1 MRYTKSTVQKRRKQ
15 LHSRKKRLHSSFSV
29 LLFKIFLLL
38 LLVVIAGGGG
48 LVYGSVKGM
57 IKTTPTSYNLKPK
70 YSATI
75 IYDDSG
81 EKVQVLSDYSS
92 NRIIVGYEQIP
103 ANLRNAFIAI
113 EDERFYQHNGVDL
126 KGVIRAGFTA
136 IRNHGATEGA
146 STITQQLIKNNVF
159 EVWDETN
166 FLAKVKRK
174 IQEQYLA
181 IQVEKA
187 TSKEEI
193 LTDYLN
199 TINLGKGTLGVES
212 AANYYFDKSVEDL
225 TLSECA
231 VLASITKNPTR
242 LNPIDHPEDNKER
255 RDIVLK
261 KMYELNYISNE
272 EYEAALSDD
281 VYSRIS
287 RRQAS
292 QNQQAV
298 YSYYT
303 DALITQIVEDLQS
316 EYGYTQAQAYNLV
329 YRGGLRIHSTQ
340 STQMQAIADS
350 VINDKSNYPVET
362 DYSLEYD
369 LHVTKAGGENMI
381 YTERDIRDYFRNT
394 KGETG
399 YRTVY
404 PTKKAM
410 RKAIRVFKKNV
421 LNEDDEI
428 LSETVRFA
436 LEPQIS
442 YSLIDQATGQV
453 KVLVGGRGEKKDDL
467 ALNRATAFTRQPG
480 STFKILSTYAPALDT
495 GGMTLATVFDDAPY
509 RYENGDKVT
518 NYEPNEYNGLITIRD
533 AIIDSNNIVAV
544 KALTQLT
551 PQVGYDFLLKL
562 GFTTLVNNRQTSSGG
577 TETDVNQALSLGG
590 ITDGVTNVEL
600 TAAYAAIANHGYYN
614 EPILYTTVEDSHGN
628 IILQNESEPTQV
640 MKATTAWLL
649 TDAMKDVVS
658 EGTGEEAQLSSD
670 MAVAGKTGTT
680 SNNFDFWFCGYTPY
694 YTASIWTGYD
704 YNTSFENE
712 DDYHKVIWAKIMDQI
727 IDTQQQQIRDF
738 DACEGIRTATICAKS
753 GKLPVKG
760 VCSEDPE
767 HNMERVEYFEAGTE
781 PKDSCNS
788 HIIVTFC
795 SASDRVAR
803 RYCPDRLL
811 YQRVFR
817 VRPEGST
824 GITEDTPYCLNVSVD
839 NYRCDIHTRRWYEQ
853 KQLKKQ
859 QQQQQQLLPGLPGS
873 TQPSGTGSVLS
884 EEDSG
889 GNASSGGTTPSGG
902 SGTSGDS
909 GSAGGGSSGGGAPSL
924 GDIADAFLDMLR

>member
-1 MRYTKSTVQKRRKQ
+1 MRYDKTSIQKRRKQ
-15 LHSRKKRLHSSFSV
+15 LHSRKKRIHSSLST
-29 LLFKIFLLL
+29 LLFKVFLLL
-38 LLVVIAGGGG
+38 LLVVIAGGCG
-48 LVYGSVKGM
+48 LALGSVQGM
-57 IKTTPTSYNLKPK
+57 IETTPTDYNLKPK

-81 EKVQVLSDYSS
+81 GKTEVLSDYSS
-92 NRIIVGYEQIP
+92 NRIIVDYDQIP

-113 EDERFYQHNGVDL
+113 EDERFYEHNGVDL
-126 KGVIRAGFTA
+126 KGIIRAGFTA
-136 IRNHGATEGA
+136 LRNGGATQGA

-159 EVWDETN
+159 EVWDESN
-166 FLAKVKRK
+166 FLAKIKRK

-181 IQVEKA
+181 IQVEKN

-212 AANYYFDKSVEDL
+212 AANYYFDKSVDQL

-272 EYEAALSDD
+272 EYEEALSDD

-287 RRQAS
+287 KTQANS
-292 QNQQAV
+292 TQRSV
-298 YSYYT
+298 YSYFT

-316 EYGYTQAQAYNLV
+316 EYGYTQSQAYNLV

-340 STQMQAIADS
+340 SSQMQDIADT
-350 VINDKSNYPVET
+350 VINDKNNYPVDT

-369 LHVTKAGGENMI
+369 LHVTKENGESI
-381 YTERDIRDYFRNT
+381 TYTERDIRDYFRNA
-394 KGETG
+394 GDSD
-399 YRTVY
+399 YRTIY

-410 RKAIRVFKKNV
+410 RKDIRKFKKNTLADGDEV
-421 LNEDDEI
+421 LTENI
-428 LSETVRFA
+428 RSTLQ
-436 LEPQIS
+436 PQVS
-442 YSLIDQATGQV
+442 FSLIDQSTGQV

-509 RYENGDKVT
+509 TYENGDRVT
-518 NYEPNEYNGLITIRD
+518 NYNPDEYRGLITIRD

-562 GFTTLVNNRQTSSGG
+562 GFTTLVNNRQTSNGS
-577 TETDVNQALSLGG
+577 TESDVNQALSLGG

-628 IILQNESEPTQV
+628 VLLENESSPKQV
-640 MKATTAWLL
+640 MKATTSWLL

-658 EGTGEEAQLSSD
+658 EGTGVAAQLNSD
-670 MAVAGKTGTT
+670 MAAAGKTGTT
-680 SNNFDFWFCGYTPY
+680 SNDYDFWFCGYTPY

-704 YNTSFENE
+704 YNTSFDNNNK
-712 DDYHKVIWAKIMDQI
+712 YHEQIWAKIMDQI
-727 IDTQQQQIRDF
+727 IETQQQKVRDF
-738 DACEGIRTATICAKS
+738 DACEDIRTATICAKS
-753 GKLPVKG
+753 GKLPVSG
-760 VCSEDPE
+760 VCSNDPE
-767 HNMERVEYFEAGTE
+767 KNMERVEYFEAGTE
-781 PKDSCNS
+781 PTESCEN
-788 HIIVTFC
+788 HIVVTFC
-795 SASDRVAR
+795 SESNRVSR
-803 RYCPDRLL
+803 RFCPDDLL

-817 VRPEGST
+817 IRPDGSA
-824 GITEDTPYCLNVSVD
+824 GVTEDTPYCLNFSID
-839 NYRCDIHTRRWYEQ
+839 NYRCNIHTRRWKEEQ
-853 KQLKKQ
+853 DLQR
-859 QQQQQQLLPGLPGS
+859 QQQQLLPVIPDSTLPG
-873 TQPSGTGSVLS
+873 GILS
-884 EEDSG
+884 ED
-889 GNASSGGTTPSGG
+889 SSGGS
-902 SGTSGDS
+902 
-909 GSAGGGSSGGGAPSL
+909 SSGQRSPGL
-924 GDIADAFLDMLR
+924 GDLANSILNMFR

>member
-1 MRYTKSTVQKRRKQ
+1 MRYDKTSIQKRRKQ
-15 LHSRKKRLHSSFSV
+15 LHSRKKRIHSSLST
-29 LLFKIFLLL
+29 LLFKVFLLF
-38 LLVVIAGGGG
+38 LLVVIAGGCG
-48 LVYGSVKGM
+48 LALGSVQGM
-57 IKTTPTSYNLKPK
+57 IETTPTDYNLKPK

-81 EKVQVLSDYSS
+81 GKTEVLSDYSS
-92 NRIIVGYEQIP
+92 NRIIVDYDQIP

-113 EDERFYQHNGVDL
+113 EDERFYEHNGVDL
-126 KGVIRAGFTA
+126 KGIIRAGFTA
-136 IRNHGATEGA
+136 LRNGGATQGA

-159 EVWDETN
+159 EVWDESN
-166 FLAKVKRK
+166 FLAKIKRK

-181 IQVEKA
+181 IQVEKN

-212 AANYYFDKSVEDL
+212 AANYYFDKSVDQL

-272 EYEAALSDD
+272 EYEEALSDD

-287 RRQAS
+287 KTQANS
-292 QNQQAV
+292 TQRSV
-298 YSYYT
+298 YSYFT

-316 EYGYTQAQAYNLV
+316 EYGYTQSQAYNLV

-340 STQMQAIADS
+340 SSQMQNIADT
-350 VINDKSNYPVET
+350 VINDKSNYPVDT

-369 LHVTKAGGENMI
+369 LHVTRENGESI
-381 YTERDIRDYFRNT
+381 TYTERDIRDYFRNA
-394 KGETG
+394 GDSD
-399 YRTVY
+399 YRTIY

-410 RKAIRVFKKNV
+410 RKDIRKFKKNTLADGDEV
-421 LNEDDEI
+421 LTENI
-428 LSETVRFA
+428 RSTLQ
-436 LEPQIS
+436 PQVS
-442 YSLIDQATGQV
+442 FSLIDQSTGQV

-509 RYENGDKVT
+509 TYENGDRVT
-518 NYEPNEYNGLITIRD
+518 NYNPDEYRGLITIRD

-562 GFTTLVNNRQTSSGG
+562 GFTTLVNNRQTSNGS
-577 TETDVNQALSLGG
+577 TESDVNQALSLGG

-628 IILQNESEPTQV
+628 VLLENESSPKQV
-640 MKATTAWLL
+640 MKATTSWLL

-658 EGTGEEAQLSSD
+658 EGTGVAAQLNSD

-680 SNNFDFWFCGYTPY
+680 SNDYDFWFCGYTPY

-704 YNTSFENE
+704 YNTSFDN
-712 DDYHKVIWAKIMDQI
+712 DNKYHEQIWAKIMDQI
-727 IDTQQQQIRDF
+727 IETQQQEVRDF
-738 DACEGIRTATICAKS
+738 DACEDIRTATICAKS
-753 GKLPVKG
+753 GKLPVSG
-760 VCSEDPE
+760 VCSNDPE
-767 HNMERVEYFEAGTE
+767 KNMERVEYFEAGTE
-781 PKDSCNS
+781 PTESCEN
-788 HIIVTFC
+788 HIVVTFC
-795 SASDRVAR
+795 SESNRVSR
-803 RYCPDRLL
+803 RFCPDDLL

-817 VRPEGST
+817 IRPDGSA
-824 GITEDTPYCLNVSVD
+824 GVTEDTPYCLNFNID
-839 NYRCDIHTRRWYEQ
+839 NYRCNIHTRRWKEEQ
-853 KQLKKQ
+853 DLQR
-859 QQQQQQLLPGLPGS
+859 QQQQLLPVIPDNTLPG
-873 TQPSGTGSVLS
+873 GILS
-884 EEDSG
+884 ED
-889 GNASSGGTTPSGG
+889 SSGGS
-902 SGTSGDS
+902 
-909 GSAGGGSSGGGAPSL
+909 SSGQRSPGL
-924 GDIADAFLDMLR
+924 GDLANSILNMFR

>member
-1 MRYTKSTVQKRRKQ
+1 MRYDKTSIQKRRKQ
-15 LHSRKKRLHSSFSV
+15 LHSRKKRIHSSLST
-29 LLFKIFLLL
+29 LLFKVFLLL
-38 LLVVIAGGGG
+38 LLVVIAGGCG
-48 LVYGSVKGM
+48 LALGSVQGM
-57 IKTTPTSYNLKPK
+57 IETTPTDYNLKPK

-81 EKVQVLSDYSS
+81 GKTEVLSDYSS
-92 NRIIVGYEQIP
+92 NRIIVDYDQIP

-113 EDERFYQHNGVDL
+113 EDERFYEHNGVDL
-126 KGVIRAGFTA
+126 KGIIRAGFTA
-136 IRNHGATEGA
+136 LRNGGATQGA

-159 EVWDETN
+159 EVWDESN
-166 FLAKVKRK
+166 FLAKIKRK

-181 IQVEKA
+181 IQVEKN

-212 AANYYFDKSVEDL
+212 AANYYFDKSVDQL

-272 EYEAALSDD
+272 EYEEALSDD

-287 RRQAS
+287 KTQANS
-292 QNQQAV
+292 TQRSV
-298 YSYYT
+298 YSYFT

-316 EYGYTQAQAYNLV
+316 EYGYTQSQAYNLV

-340 STQMQAIADS
+340 SSQMQDIADT
-350 VINDKSNYPVET
+350 VINDKSNYPVDT

-369 LHVTKAGGENMI
+369 LHVTKENGESI
-381 YTERDIRDYFRNT
+381 TYTERDIRDYFRNA
-394 KGETG
+394 GDSD
-399 YRTVY
+399 YRTIY

-410 RKAIRVFKKNV
+410 RKDIRKFKKNTLADGDEV
-421 LNEDDEI
+421 LTENI
-428 LSETVRFA
+428 RSTLQ
-436 LEPQIS
+436 PQVS
-442 YSLIDQATGQV
+442 FSLIDQSTGQV

-509 RYENGDKVT
+509 TYENGDRVT
-518 NYEPNEYNGLITIRD
+518 NYNPDEYRGLITIRD

-562 GFTTLVNNRQTSSGG
+562 GFTTLVNNRQTSNGS
-577 TETDVNQALSLGG
+577 TESDVNQALSLGG

-628 IILQNESEPTQV
+628 VLLENESSPKQV
-640 MKATTAWLL
+640 MKATTSWLL

-658 EGTGEEAQLSSD
+658 EGTGVAAQLNSD

-680 SNNFDFWFCGYTPY
+680 SNDYDFWFCGYTPY

-704 YNTSFENE
+704 YNTSFDN
-712 DDYHKVIWAKIMDQI
+712 DNKYHEQIWAKIMDQI
-727 IDTQQQQIRDF
+727 IETQQQEVRDF
-738 DACEGIRTATICAKS
+738 DACEDIRTATICAKS
-753 GKLPVKG
+753 GKLPVSG
-760 VCSEDPE
+760 VCSNDPE
-767 HNMERVEYFEAGTE
+767 KNMERVEYFEAGTE
-781 PKDSCNS
+781 PTESCEN
-788 HIIVTFC
+788 HIVVTFC
-795 SASDRVAR
+795 SESNRVSR
-803 RYCPDRLL
+803 RFCPDDLL

-817 VRPEGST
+817 IRPDGSA
-824 GITEDTPYCLNVSVD
+824 GVTEDTPYCLNFNID
-839 NYRCDIHTRRWYEQ
+839 NYRCNIHTRRWKEEQ
-853 KQLKKQ
+853 DLQR
-859 QQQQQQLLPGLPGS
+859 QQQQLLPVIPDNTLPG
-873 TQPSGTGSVLS
+873 GILS
-884 EEDSG
+884 ED
-889 GNASSGGTTPSGG
+889 SSGGS
-902 SGTSGDS
+902 
-909 GSAGGGSSGGGAPSL
+909 SSGQRSPGL
-924 GDIADAFLDMLR
+924 GDLANSILNMFR

>member
-1 MRYTKSTVQKRRKQ
+1 MRYDKTSIQKRRKQ
-15 LHSRKKRLHSSFSV
+15 LHSRKKRIHSSLST
-29 LLFKIFLLL
+29 LLFKVFLLL
-38 LLVVIAGGGG
+38 LLVVIAGGCG
-48 LVYGSVKGM
+48 LALGSVQGM
-57 IKTTPTSYNLKPK
+57 IETTPTDYNLKPK

-81 EKVQVLSDYSS
+81 GKTEVLSDYSS
-92 NRIIVGYEQIP
+92 NRIIVDYDQIP

-113 EDERFYQHNGVDL
+113 EDERFYEHNGVDL
-126 KGVIRAGFTA
+126 KGIIRAGFTA
-136 IRNHGATEGA
+136 LRNGGATQGA

-159 EVWDETN
+159 EVWDESN
-166 FLAKVKRK
+166 FLAKIKRK

-181 IQVEKA
+181 IQVEKN

-212 AANYYFDKSVEDL
+212 AANYYFDKSVDQL

-272 EYEAALSDD
+272 EYEEALSDD

-287 RRQAS
+287 KTQANS
-292 QNQQAV
+292 PQRSV
-298 YSYYT
+298 YSYFT

-316 EYGYTQAQAYNLV
+316 EYGYTQSQAYNLV

-340 STQMQAIADS
+340 SSQMQDIADT
-350 VINDKSNYPVET
+350 VINDKSNYPVDT

-369 LHVTKAGGENMI
+369 LHVTKENGESI
-381 YTERDIRDYFRNT
+381 TYTERDIRDYFRNA
-394 KGETG
+394 GDSD
-399 YRTVY
+399 YRTIY

-410 RKAIRVFKKNV
+410 RKDIRKFKKNTLADGDEV
-421 LNEDDEI
+421 LTENI
-428 LSETVRFA
+428 RSTLQ
-436 LEPQIS
+436 PQVS
-442 YSLIDQATGQV
+442 FSLIDQSTGQV

-509 RYENGDKVT
+509 TYENGDRVT
-518 NYEPNEYNGLITIRD
+518 NYNPDEYRGLITIRD

-562 GFTTLVNNRQTSSGG
+562 GFTTLVNNRQTSNGS
-577 TETDVNQALSLGG
+577 TESDVNQALSLGG

-628 IILQNESEPTQV
+628 VLLENESSPKQV
-640 MKATTAWLL
+640 MKATTSWLL

-658 EGTGEEAQLSSD
+658 EGTGVAAQLNSD

-680 SNNFDFWFCGYTPY
+680 SNDYDFWFCGYTPY

-704 YNTSFENE
+704 YNTSFDN
-712 DDYHKVIWAKIMDQI
+712 DNKYHEQIWAKIMDQI
-727 IDTQQQQIRDF
+727 IETQQQEVRDF
-738 DACEGIRTATICAKS
+738 DACEDIRTATICAKS
-753 GKLPVKG
+753 GKLPVSG
-760 VCSEDPE
+760 VCSNDPE
-767 HNMERVEYFEAGTE
+767 KNMERVEYFEAGTE
-781 PKDSCNS
+781 PTESCEN
-788 HIIVTFC
+788 HIVVTFC
-795 SASDRVAR
+795 SESNRVSR
-803 RYCPDRLL
+803 RFCPDDLL

-817 VRPEGST
+817 IRPDGST
-824 GITEDTPYCLNVSVD
+824 GITEDTPYCLNFSID
-839 NYRCDIHTRRWYEQ
+839 NYRCNIHTRRWKEEQ
-853 KQLKKQ
+853 DLQR
-859 QQQQQQLLPGLPGS
+859 QQQQLLPVIPDSTLPG
-873 TQPSGTGSVLS
+873 GILS
-884 EEDSG
+884 ED
-889 GNASSGGTTPSGG
+889 SSGGS
-902 SGTSGDS
+902 
-909 GSAGGGSSGGGAPSL
+909 SSGQRSPGL
-924 GDIADAFLDMLR
+924 GDLANSILNMFR

>member
-1 MRYTKSTVQKRRKQ
+1 MRYDKTSIQKRRKQ
-15 LHSRKKRLHSSFSV
+15 LHSRKKRIHSSLST
-29 LLFKIFLLL
+29 LLFKVFLLF
-38 LLVVIAGGGG
+38 LLVVIAGGCG
-48 LVYGSVKGM
+48 LALGSVQGM
-57 IKTTPTSYNLKPK
+57 IETTPTDYNLKPK

-81 EKVQVLSDYSS
+81 GKTEVLSDYSS
-92 NRIIVGYEQIP
+92 NRIIVDYDQIP

-113 EDERFYQHNGVDL
+113 EDERFYEHNGVDL
-126 KGVIRAGFTA
+126 KGIIRAGFTA
-136 IRNHGATEGA
+136 LRNGGATQGA

-159 EVWDETN
+159 EVWDESN
-166 FLAKVKRK
+166 FLAKIKRK

-181 IQVEKA
+181 IQVEKN

-212 AANYYFDKSVEDL
+212 AANYYFDKSVDQL

-272 EYEAALSDD
+272 EYEEALSDD

-287 RRQAS
+287 KTQANS
-292 QNQQAV
+292 TQRSV
-298 YSYYT
+298 YSYFT

-316 EYGYTQAQAYNLV
+316 EYGYTQSQAYNLV

-340 STQMQAIADS
+340 SSQMQNIADT
-350 VINDKSNYPVET
+350 VINDKSNYPVDT

-369 LHVTKAGGENMI
+369 LHVTRENGESI
-381 YTERDIRDYFRNT
+381 TYTERDIRDYFRNA
-394 KGETG
+394 GDSD
-399 YRTVY
+399 YRTIY

-410 RKAIRVFKKNV
+410 RKDIRKFKKNTLADGDEV
-421 LNEDDEI
+421 LTENI
-428 LSETVRFA
+428 RSTLQ
-436 LEPQIS
+436 PQVS
-442 YSLIDQATGQV
+442 FSLIDQSTGQV

-509 RYENGDKVT
+509 TYENGDRVT
-518 NYEPNEYNGLITIRD
+518 NYNPDEYRGLITIRD

-562 GFTTLVNNRQTSSGG
+562 GFTTLVNNRQTSNGS
-577 TETDVNQALSLGG
+577 TESDVNQALSLGG

-628 IILQNESEPTQV
+628 VLLENESSPKLF
-640 MKATTAWLL
+640 MKATTSWLL

-658 EGTGEEAQLSSD
+658 EGTGVAAQLNSD

-680 SNNFDFWFCGYTPY
+680 SNDYDFWFCGYTPY

-704 YNTSFENE
+704 YNTSFDN
-712 DDYHKVIWAKIMDQI
+712 DNKYHEQIWAKIMDQI
-727 IDTQQQQIRDF
+727 IETQQQEVRDF
-738 DACEGIRTATICAKS
+738 DACEDIRTATICAKS
-753 GKLPVKG
+753 GKLPVSG
-760 VCSEDPE
+760 VCSNDPE
-767 HNMERVEYFEAGTE
+767 KNMERVEYFEAGTE
-781 PKDSCNS
+781 PTESCEN
-788 HIIVTFC
+788 HIVVTFC
-795 SASDRVAR
+795 SESNRVSR
-803 RYCPDRLL
+803 RFCPDDLL

-817 VRPEGST
+817 IRPDGSA
-824 GITEDTPYCLNVSVD
+824 GVTEDTPYCLNFNID
-839 NYRCDIHTRRWYEQ
+839 NYRCNIHTRRWKEEQ
-853 KQLKKQ
+853 DLQR
-859 QQQQQQLLPGLPGS
+859 QQQQLLPVIPDNTLPG
-873 TQPSGTGSVLS
+873 GILS
-884 EEDSG
+884 ED
-889 GNASSGGTTPSGG
+889 SSGGS
-902 SGTSGDS
+902 
-909 GSAGGGSSGGGAPSL
+909 SSGQRSPGL
-924 GDIADAFLDMLR
+924 GDLANSILNMFR

>member
-1 MRYTKSTVQKRRKQ
+1 MRYDKTSIQKRRKQ
-15 LHSRKKRLHSSFSV
+15 LHSRKKRIHSSLST
-29 LLFKIFLLL
+29 LLFKVFLLF
-38 LLVVIAGGGG
+38 LLVVIAGGCG
-48 LVYGSVKGM
+48 LALGSVQGM
-57 IKTTPTSYNLKPK
+57 IETTPTDYNLKPK

-81 EKVQVLSDYSS
+81 GKTEVLSDYSS
-92 NRIIVGYEQIP
+92 NRIIVDYDQIP

-113 EDERFYQHNGVDL
+113 EDERFYEHNGVDL
-126 KGVIRAGFTA
+126 KGIIRAGFTA
-136 IRNHGATEGA
+136 LRNGGATQGA

-159 EVWDETN
+159 EVWDESN
-166 FLAKVKRK
+166 FLAKIKRK

-181 IQVEKA
+181 IQVEKN

-212 AANYYFDKSVEDL
+212 AANYYFDKSVDQL

-272 EYEAALSDD
+272 EYEEALSDD

-287 RRQAS
+287 KTQANS
-292 QNQQAV
+292 TQRSV
-298 YSYYT
+298 YSYFT

-316 EYGYTQAQAYNLV
+316 EYGYTQSQAYNLV

-340 STQMQAIADS
+340 SSQMQDIADT
-350 VINDKSNYPVET
+350 VINDKSNYPVDT

-369 LHVTKAGGENMI
+369 LHVTKENGESI
-381 YTERDIRDYFRNT
+381 TYTERDIRDYFRNA
-394 KGETG
+394 GDSD
-399 YRTVY
+399 YRTIY

-410 RKAIRVFKKNV
+410 RKDIRKFKKNTLADGDEV
-421 LNEDDEI
+421 LTENI
-428 LSETVRFA
+428 RSTLQ
-436 LEPQIS
+436 PQVS
-442 YSLIDQATGQV
+442 FSLIDQSTGQV

-509 RYENGDKVT
+509 TYENGDRVT
-518 NYEPNEYNGLITIRD
+518 NYNPDEYRGLITIRD

-562 GFTTLVNNRQTSSGG
+562 GFTTLVNNRQTSNGS
-577 TETDVNQALSLGG
+577 TESDVNQALSLGG

-628 IILQNESEPTQV
+628 VLLENESSPKQV
-640 MKATTAWLL
+640 MKATTSWLL

-658 EGTGEEAQLSSD
+658 EGTGVAAQLNSD
-670 MAVAGKTGTT
+670 MEVAGKTGTT
-680 SNNFDFWFCGYTPY
+680 SNDYDFWFCGYTPY

-704 YNTSFENE
+704 YNTSFDN
-712 DDYHKVIWAKIMDQI
+712 DNKYHEQIWAKIMDQI
-727 IDTQQQQIRDF
+727 IETQQQEVRDF
-738 DACEGIRTATICAKS
+738 DACEDIRTATICAKS
-753 GKLPVKG
+753 GKLPVSG
-760 VCSEDPE
+760 VCSNDPE
-767 HNMERVEYFEAGTE
+767 KNMERVEYFEAGTE
-781 PKDSCNS
+781 PTESCEN
-788 HIIVTFC
+788 HIVVTFC
-795 SASDRVAR
+795 SESNRVSR
-803 RYCPDRLL
+803 RFCPDDLL

-817 VRPEGST
+817 IRPDGSA
-824 GITEDTPYCLNVSVD
+824 GVTEDTPYCLNFNID
-839 NYRCDIHTRRWYEQ
+839 NYRCNIHTRRWKEEQ
-853 KQLKKQ
+853 DLQR
-859 QQQQQQLLPGLPGS
+859 QQQQLLPVIPDNTLPG
-873 TQPSGTGSVLS
+873 GILS
-884 EEDSG
+884 ED
-889 GNASSGGTTPSGG
+889 SSGGS
-902 SGTSGDS
+902 
-909 GSAGGGSSGGGAPSL
+909 SSGQRSPGL
-924 GDIADAFLDMLR
+924 GDLANSILNMFR

>member
-1 MRYTKSTVQKRRKQ
+1 MRYNKSSIQKRRKQ
-15 LHSRKKRLHSSFSV
+15 LHSRKKRIHSSLSIV
-29 LLFKIFLLL
+29 IFKVFLLL
-38 LLVVIAGGGG
+38 LLVIIAGGGG
-48 LVYGSVKGM
+48 LIFGSVQG
-57 IKTTPTSYNLKPK
+57 IIETTPTDYNLKPK

-81 EKVQVLSDYSS
+81 QQVEFLSDYSS
-92 NRIIVGYEQIP
+92 NRIIVNYDQIP

-113 EDERFYQHNGVDL
+113 EDERFYEHNGVDL
-126 KGVIRAGFTA
+126 KGVIRAGITA
-136 IRNHGATEGA
+136 IQNGGATQGA

-159 EVWDETN
+159 EIGGETN

-181 IQVEKA
+181 IQVEKT
-187 TSKEEI
+187 TSKKEI

-212 AANYYFDKSVEDL
+212 AANYYFDKSVDQL

-261 KMYELNYISNE
+261 KMYELNYISSE
-272 EYEAALSDD
+272 EYETALSDD

-287 RRQAS
+287 KTQAS
-292 QNQQAV
+292 SRQSV
-298 YSYYT
+298 YSYFT
-303 DALITQIVEDLQS
+303 DALITQIVEDLQN
-316 EYGYTQAQAYNLV
+316 EYGYTQSQAYNLV

-340 STQMQAIADS
+340 STQMQDIADT
-350 VINDKSNYPVET
+350 VINDKSNYPVNT

-369 LHVTKAGGENMI
+369 LHVTLENGDTVT
-381 YTERDIRDYFRNT
+381 YTERDIRDYFRNAGDT
-394 KGETG
+394 D
-399 YRTVY
+399 YRTIY

-410 RKAIRVFKKNV
+410 KKAIRTFKKNT
-421 LNEDDEI
+421 LSDTDEI
-428 LSETVRFA
+428 LSETIRFA

-509 RYENGDKVT
+509 TYENGDEVT
-518 NYEPNEYNGLITIRD
+518 NYNPDEYRGLITIRD

-562 GFTTLVNNRQTSSGG
+562 GFTTLVNNRQTASGG

-614 EPILYTTVEDSHGN
+614 TPILYTSVEDSHGN
-628 IILQNESEPTQV
+628 VLLQHESSPKQV
-640 MKATTAWLL
+640 MKETTAWLL

-658 EGTGEEAQLSSD
+658 EGSGVEAQLSSD

-727 IDTQQQQIRDF
+727 IDAQQQQIRDF

-753 GKLPVKG
+753 GKLPVSG
-760 VCSEDPE
+760 VCSQDPE
-767 HNMERVEYFEAGTE
+767 KNMERIEYFEAGTE
-781 PKDSCNS
+781 PKESCSS
-788 HIIVTFC
+788 HIVVTFC
-795 SASDRVAR
+795 SESNRVAR
-803 RYCPDRLL
+803 RFCPDDLL

-817 VRPEGST
+817 IRPDGSS
-824 GITEDTPYCLNVSVD
+824 GVTEDTPYCLNFNIDSYKC
-839 NYRCDIHTRRWYEQ
+839 NIHTRQWYEEQ
-853 KQLKKQ
+853 ERLRQ
-859 QQQQQQLLPGLPGS
+859 QQEQLAPAAPGS
-873 TQPSGTGSVLS
+873 TES
-884 EEDSG
+884 EEVLESASG
-889 GNASSGGTTPSGG
+889 DFSSSGQSPPGL
-902 SGTSGDS
+902 D
-909 GSAGGGSSGGGAPSL
+909 
-924 GDIADAFLDMLR
+924 DIANSILDMFR

>member
-1 MRYTKSTVQKRRKQ
+1 MRYDKTSIQKRRKQ
-15 LHSRKKRLHSSFSV
+15 LHSRKKRIHSSLST
-29 LLFKIFLLL
+29 LLFKVFLLF
-38 LLVVIAGGGG
+38 LLVVIAGGCG
-48 LVYGSVKGM
+48 LALGSVQGM
-57 IKTTPTSYNLKPK
+57 IETTPTDYNLKPK

-81 EKVQVLSDYSS
+81 GKTEVLSDYSS
-92 NRIIVGYEQIP
+92 NRIIVDYDQIP

-113 EDERFYQHNGVDL
+113 EDERFYEHNGVDL
-126 KGVIRAGFTA
+126 KGIIRAGFTA
-136 IRNHGATEGA
+136 LRNGGATQGA

-159 EVWDETN
+159 EVWDESN
-166 FLAKVKRK
+166 FLAKIKRK

-181 IQVEKA
+181 IQVEKN

-212 AANYYFDKSVEDL
+212 AANYYFDKSVDQL

-272 EYEAALSDD
+272 EYEEALSDD

-287 RRQAS
+287 KTQANS
-292 QNQQAV
+292 TQRSV
-298 YSYYT
+298 YSYFT

-316 EYGYTQAQAYNLV
+316 EYGYTQSQAYNLV

-340 STQMQAIADS
+340 SSQMQDIADT
-350 VINDKSNYPVET
+350 VINDKSNYPVDT

-369 LHVTKAGGENMI
+369 LHVTKENGESI
-381 YTERDIRDYFRNT
+381 TYTERDIRDYFRNA
-394 KGETG
+394 GDSD
-399 YRTVY
+399 YRTIY

-410 RKAIRVFKKNV
+410 RKDIRKFKKNTLADGDEV
-421 LNEDDEI
+421 LTENI
-428 LSETVRFA
+428 RSTLQ
-436 LEPQIS
+436 PQVS
-442 YSLIDQATGQV
+442 FSLIDQSTGQV

-509 RYENGDKVT
+509 TYENGDRVT
-518 NYEPNEYNGLITIRD
+518 NYNPDEYRGLITIRN

-562 GFTTLVNNRQTSSGG
+562 GFTTLVNNRQTESGS
-577 TETDVNQALSLGG
+577 TESDVNQALSLGG

-628 IILQNESEPTQV
+628 VLLENESSPKQV
-640 MKATTAWLL
+640 MKATTSWLL

-658 EGTGEEAQLSSD
+658 EGTGVAAQLNSD

-680 SNNFDFWFCGYTPY
+680 SNDYDFWFCGYTPY

-704 YNTSFENE
+704 YNTSFDN
-712 DDYHKVIWAKIMDQI
+712 DNKYHEQIWAKIMDQI
-727 IDTQQQQIRDF
+727 IETRQQEVRDF
-738 DACEGIRTATICAKS
+738 DACEDIRTATICAKS
-753 GKLPVKG
+753 GKLPVSG
-760 VCSEDPE
+760 VCSNDPE
-767 HNMERVEYFEAGTE
+767 KNMERVEYFEAGTE
-781 PKDSCNS
+781 PTESCEN
-788 HIIVTFC
+788 HIVVTFC
-795 SASDRVAR
+795 SESNRVSR
-803 RYCPDRLL
+803 RFCPDDLL

-817 VRPEGST
+817 IRPDGSA
-824 GITEDTPYCLNVSVD
+824 GVTEDTPYCLNFSID
-839 NYRCDIHTRRWYEQ
+839 NYRCNIHTRRWKEEQ
-853 KQLKKQ
+853 DLQR
-859 QQQQQQLLPGLPGS
+859 QQQQLLPVIPDSTLPG
-873 TQPSGTGSVLS
+873 GILS
-884 EEDSG
+884 ED
-889 GNASSGGTTPSGG
+889 SSGGS
-902 SGTSGDS
+902 
-909 GSAGGGSSGGGAPSL
+909 SSGQRSPGL
-924 GDIADAFLDMLR
+924 GDLANSILNMFR